1 MGERK
6 WVADKLET
14 IRPLRRLIASG
25 GGRGSR
31 LGRLREFAIRGADS
45 QATVLGG
52 I

>member
-1 MGERK
+1 MPVTDDWGESWAAGEGRHLGARK

-31 LGRLREFAIRGADS
+31 
-45 QATVLGG
+45 
-52 I
+52 